1 MTASYQEAS
10 VFFMQIIINGTQ
22 RDIPDRFS
30 AAELITSMGLAGKRI
45 ALEVNEEIVPRSTY
59 LDYFLSA
66 NDRVEIVNAIG
77 GG

>member
-1 MTASYQEAS
+1 
-10 VFFMQIIINGTQ
+10 MQIIINGTQ
-22 RDIPDRFS
+22 HDIPDRFS

-59 LDYFLSA
+59 LEHFLAA
-66 NDRVEIVNAIG
+66 NDKVEIVNAIG

>member
-1 MTASYQEAS
+1 
-10 VFFMQIIINGTQ
+10 MQIIVNGIQ

-30 AAELITSMGLAGKRI
+30 AAELITRMGLAGKRI

-66 NDRVEIVNAIG
+66 NDQVEIINAIG

>member
-1 MTASYQEAS
+1 
-10 VFFMQIIINGTQ
+10 MQIVVNDTQ

-30 AAELITSMGLAGKRI
+30 VAELITSMGLAGKRI
-45 ALEVNEEIVPRSTY
+45 ALEVNETIVPRSTY
-59 LDYFLSA
+59 PEHFLSA